1 VTEPEPSERHQSP
14 LPGEVPSSRGSW
26 ADGPLPGLT
35 FDDVTGRVVRADDG
49 SVPPT
54 GAGPGRPPSPEP
66 RPASSP
72 EPEPEPEPEPQLEPE
87 PQPASSSEPATA
99 HVPDRGTSRSQRRT
113 DGRAMVPLLARA
125 LSSQLTQLA
134 ADDDP
139 VPDGWWFTP
148 DR

>member
-1 VTEPEPSERHQSP
+1 MTEPEPTERYRGP
-14 LPGEVPSSRGSW
+14 LPGEVPLSRDSRPG
-26 ADGPLPGLT
+26 GVTPGLI

-54 GAGPGRPPSPEP
+54 GAGSGQPPSSEPEPEPAAPSEPEP
-66 RPASSP
+66 RPASS
-72 EPEPEPEPEPQLEPE
+72 
-87 PQPASSSEPATA
+87 SGPATA
-99 HVPDRGTSRSQRRT
+99 HVPDRGTSRSQRRA

-148 DR
+148 ER